1 MIDVFIVGA
10 GFAGMTAAIYATRAG
25 YGVKII
31 EKYIYGGQIV
41 QTGDIENYPGFTK
54 IDGPSLSMKLHDQL
68 KHLGLSVD
76 TEELVSI
83 EEEGNL
89 KKIVTNKASYL
100 AKTVIVATGSKERE
114 LGLPNEEK
122 LKARGISYCATC
134 DGNFYKGKEL
144 AVVGGRN
151 TAIMSALELARVAT
165 KVYLLVRADQLKGDK
180 TNIDKVLANPK
191 IEVKYN
197 TTVSKIYGDNHLESI
212 NILENGEEK
221 PLAIAAMFLA
231 IGSIPNT
238 EMFKNYLALD
248 DYNYII
254 ADESTKT
261 SVPGVFVAGDCR
273 TKTVRQLT
281 TAASD
286 GTIAAL
292 EAANYIDNSF

>member
-1 MIDVFIVGA
+1 
-10 GFAGMTAAIYATRAG
+10 
-25 YGVKII
+25 
-31 EKYIYGGQIV
+31 
-41 QTGDIENYPGFTK
+41 
-54 IDGPSLSMKLHDQL
+54 
-68 KHLGLSVD
+68 
-76 TEELVSI
+76 
-83 EEEGNL
+83 
-89 KKIVTNKASYL
+89 
-100 AKTVIVATGSKERE
+100 
-114 LGLPNEEK
+114 
-122 LKARGISYCATC
+122 
-134 DGNFYKGKEL
+134 
-144 AVVGGRN
+144 
-151 TAIMSALELARVAT
+151 MSALELARVAT